1 METRLSSMG
10 GPMCVLEVLAC
21 LAVLSVQSEG
31 VKTAKDLQ
39 NSSVWSLKRF
49 L

>member
-1 METRLSSMG
+1 
-10 GPMCVLEVLAC
+10 MCVGGMAC

-49 L
+49 LFMCSD